1 MIGSFFN
8 RANFN
13 RAAPGPK
20 KVSFG
25 ELEISEMG
33 IGTWSWGNQLLWG
46 YEESMDPEIQE
57 VFDLCV
63 SRGVTFFDTGDSYG
77 TGVLYQV
84 IEYTIKCIQYIHY
97 HVE

>member
-84 IEYTIKCIQYIHY
+84 IEYTIKCTQYIHY